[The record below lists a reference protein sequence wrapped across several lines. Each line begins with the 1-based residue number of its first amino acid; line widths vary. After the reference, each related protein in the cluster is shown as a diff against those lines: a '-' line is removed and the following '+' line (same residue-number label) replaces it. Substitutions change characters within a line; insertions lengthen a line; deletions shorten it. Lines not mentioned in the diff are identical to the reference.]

1 MVRGILLA
9 GVCLVS
15 LSSASSAAIVLNRGN
30 DMDPSTLDQQ
40 LTTTVQEDRVLKD
53 LYEGLVAQDS
63 KGKAVP
69 GAATSWE
76 ISPDGLTYTFH
87 MREDAKW
94 SNGDPVTAGDFEFS
108 FRRLMDPKT
117 AAGYASVFYAIKN
130 AEQVA
135 TGHMFVDQLGVKALD
150 EKTLQ
155 IALNAPT
162 PYFIELLTHNT
173 GFPVNPKA
181 VKEFGSKFSQP
192 GHMISNGAY
201 ELISFNP
208 NDKIVMK
215 KNPYYW
221 DARNVQIDQVNWMP
235 FQDRSSCMRR
245 FEAKEV
251 DICSDVAAEQMDYV
265 KKNFGKTFRQAPL
278 LGVYYIDI
286 KGEPS
291 SKLRDP
297 RVRQAIGMTIDRDFL
312 SQEVWRGTMLPAG
325 SMVPPGINDYV
336 KDAPQLDYA
345 KLDILDRQDEAKKLL
360 EEAGV
365 APGSLSVV
373 LKYST
378 SENHKNTMAA
388 IADMLKDIGIS
399 ATLDEADGTTY
410 FNYLEQKGMFDIAR
424 DGWVGDYN
432 DPNSFLSLFTS
443 NSYFNYAQWS
453 NKDYDA
459 LMMKSAITSDI
470 GERAKILAD
479 AEKIL
484 LKGGASIPLLYY
496 SSTALVAD
504 KVKGYDDNLMNSH
517 ATHWLSIKG

>member
-1 MVRGILLA
+1 MVREMLLA

-63 KGKAVP
+63 RGKAVP

-108 FRRLMDPKT
+108 LRRLMDPKT
-117 AAGYASVFYAIKN
+117 AAGYASVFYSIKN

-135 TGHMFVDQLGVKALD
+135 TGHMFVDRLGVKALND
-150 EKTLQ
+150 KTLQ

-162 PYFIELLTHNT
+162 PYFIELLTHST
-173 GFPVNPKA
+173 GYPVNANA

-201 ELISFNP
+201 ELVSFNP

-221 DARNVQIDQVNWMP
+221 DAEHVQIDQVNWIP

-251 DICSDVAAEQMDYV
+251 DVCSDVAAEQMDYV
-265 KKNFGKTFRQAPL
+265 KANFGKAFRQTPL

-297 RVRQAIGMTIDRDFL
+297 RVRLAIGMTIDRNFL
-312 SQEVWRGTMLPAG
+312 SQEVWRGTMLPAS
-325 SMVPPGINDYV
+325 SMVPPSINNYV

-345 KLDILDRQDEAKKLL
+345 KQDILDREDEAKKLL

-365 APGSLSVV
+365 TPGSLSVV

-388 IADMLKDIGIS
+388 IADMLK
-399 ATLDEADGTTY
+399 E
-410 FNYLEQKGMFDIAR
+410 
-424 DGWVGDYN
+424 VG
-432 DPNSFLSLFTS
+432 L
-443 NSYFNYAQWS
+443 
-453 NKDYDA
+453 
-459 LMMKSAITSDI
+459 AITTFQTRSCHYSQATAI
-470 GERAKILAD
+470 
-479 AEKIL
+479 
-484 LKGGASIPLLYY
+484 SI
-496 SSTALVAD
+496 TRNGRT
-504 KVKGYDDNLMNSH
+504 K
-517 ATHWLSIKG
+517 ATTTI